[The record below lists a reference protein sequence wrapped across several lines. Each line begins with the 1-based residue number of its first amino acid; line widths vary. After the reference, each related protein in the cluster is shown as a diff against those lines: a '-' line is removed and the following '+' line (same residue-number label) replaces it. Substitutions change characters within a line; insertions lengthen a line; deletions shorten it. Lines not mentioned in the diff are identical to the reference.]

1 LKQAVSTRRVMN
13 RKGDPVRRRRVE
25 EPGLAYDAD
34 NPSETRGSGA
44 RRNRKRNL
52 VLTWEDAPDILTV
65 EEAAV
70 LARVP
75 RNAMYEAVRLRVVP
89 SVNFGCRRT
98 RISKHELAK
107 VFASAVEVLLPT
119 AAFSLSEA

>member
-1 LKQAVSTRRVMN
+1 MN
-13 RKGDPVRRRRVE
+13 RKGDTVRR
-25 EPGLAYDAD
+25 
-34 NPSETRGSGA
+34 SGV
-44 RRNRKRNL
+44 RRNRTISL
-52 VLTWEDAPDILTV
+52 VLRWEDAPDILTV

-75 RNAMYEAVRLRVVP
+75 RNAMYEAVRLRLVP

-107 VFASAVEVLLPT
+107 VFASAVEISLPT